1 MQKNSP
7 FYWLFHYNI
16 NKMKEG
22 GTFQQIVNT
31 FSGESQV
38 CEDQSGE
45 PLDMNQCLSAFIF
58 LVAGGGLGLLFL
70 LYVKN
75 LIIISL
81 CKCIKFTRI
90 EFYNVIHQVWYLRFF
105 LEGWKDFCQISG

>member
-70 LYVKN
+70 LYVKKF
-75 LIIISL
+75 IIILL
-81 CKCIKFTRI
+81 CTM
-90 EFYNVIHQVWYLRFF
+90 Y
-105 LEGWKDFCQISG
+105 